1 VLDHD
6 LLRSF
11 VTISDAGS
19 FTAASEIIGRTPSAV
34 SMQIRRLEDQVGGA
48 LFERSAHGVKL
59 TQRGEV
65 MLIHARRILNCHRD
79 ALEALV
85 DAGTAETVTFGIP
98 EEYVESLLP
107 ALVVRMAEA
116 ELPVALRVTCEPSH
130 QLTRRLD
137 ENALDLAVVTEQQ
150 VGDDRGDEI
159 RRERALWVCGAHFD
173 PRSCDQLPLAV
184 DTEGCAFRRAAL
196 EYLAASELSYRLA
209 IIGSHP
215 VVRAAVMAGG
225 VVGLIPECALLPG
238 MRTLGPTEGFGQL
251 PPVVLRLRR
260 ANRPR
265 SKLTDLV
272 VSCLSGMDSD
282 GTVHA

>member
-1 VLDHD
+1 M
-6 LLRSF
+6 
-11 VTISDAGS
+11 TISEAGS

-48 LFERSAHGVKL
+48 LFARSAHGVKL

-85 DAGTAETVTFGIP
+85 EAGAAETVSFGIP
-98 EEYVESLLP
+98 EEYVGSLIP
-107 ALVVRMAEA
+107 DVVARLAE
-116 ELPVALRVTCEPSH
+116 EKVPVTLRVTCEPSH
-130 QLTRRLD
+130 QLVRRLE
-137 ENALDLAVVTEQQ
+137 ENSLDLAVVTEQQ
-150 VGDDRGDEI
+150 AGDERGDEV
-159 RRERALWVCGAHFD
+159 RRERALWVCGSHFD

-196 EYLAASELSYRLA
+196 EYLAASQRSFRLA

-215 VVRAAVMAGG
+215 VVRAAVIAGEVIG
-225 VVGLIPECALLPG
+225 IIPECSLMPG
-238 MRTLGPTEGFGQL
+238 MNILGPDEGFGQL

-260 ANRPR
+260 SHHPR
-265 SKLTDLV
+265 SKLTDIVL
-272 VSCLSGMDSD
+272 SCLSNAKSIGAAHS
-282 GTVHA
+282 